1 MPVCRAKDAVSRKS
15 PESILAQGASRSR
28 SDKISAIVYCIHNTE
43 MAWTQNLHCEDQR
56 LGQENFKQMRK
67 AMVVSQLRTTEVSDP
82 RVIAAMSHIA
92 REDFVPAA
100 QRSFAYADRGV
111 QIGEGRALN
120 PPLTTGRLLNVVH
133 ATKEDNVLLIGA
145 ATGYTAATL
154 AQLAGSVVAIE
165 QNAKLAATAAKNLAE
180 FDNVQVETG
189 NHADGWAQSAP
200 YSAIV
205 IDGLV
210 DEIPLALVDQLAP
223 DGRIVAAVMN
233 DGVSRLALGRTA
245 GEHIGYQYFA
255 DCGAC
260 PLPGFEKA
268 KSFKF

>member
-1 MPVCRAKDAVSRKS
+1 M
-15 PESILAQGASRSR
+15 
-28 SDKISAIVYCIHNTE
+28 
-43 MAWTQNLHCEDQR
+43 
-56 LGQENFKQMRK
+56 GQENFKQMRK

-120 PPLTTGRLLNVVH
+120 PPLTTGRLLNVAHV
-133 ATKEDNVLLIGA
+133 TKDDNVLLIGA
-145 ATGYTAATL
+145 ATGYTAAVL
-154 AQLAGSVVAIE
+154 AQLAGSVTAIE
-165 QNAKLAATAAKNLAE
+165 QNAKLAAIAVKNLAGH
-180 FDNVQVETG
+180 DNIFIESG
-189 NHADGWAQSAP
+189 DHASGWAASAP
-200 YSAIV
+200 YSVIV

-210 DEIPLALVDQLAP
+210 EQIPQVLIDQLAP
-223 DGRIVAAVMN
+223 DGRIVAAVMH
-233 DGVSRLALGRTA
+233 DGVSRLALGHTA
-245 GEHIGYQYFA
+245 GTHVGYQYFA

-268 KSFKF
+268 KSFEF

>member
-1 MPVCRAKDAVSRKS
+1 
-15 PESILAQGASRSR
+15 
-28 SDKISAIVYCIHNTE
+28 
-43 MAWTQNLHCEDQR
+43 
-56 LGQENFKQMRK
+56 
-67 AMVVSQLRTTEVSDP
+67 
-82 RVIAAMSHIA
+82 MSHIA

-120 PPLTTGRLLNVVH
+120 PPLATGRLLNVAH

-145 ATGYTAATL
+145 ATGYTAAAL

-165 QNAKLAATAAKNLAE
+165 QNAKLAAMAAKNLAE
-180 FDNVQVETG
+180 FDNVQVEIG

-210 DEIPLALVDQLAP
+210 DEIPQALVDQLAP
-223 DGRIVAAVMN
+223 EGRLVAAVMN
-233 DGVSRLALGRTA
+233 DGVSRLASGRTA
-245 GEHIGYQYFA
+245 GGHIGYRYFA